1 MNSDLSNIN
10 TDGIINDLDKDVVD
24 MYEDFF
30 NSIFKVR
37 TKEFNNDD
45 EDEDELFV

>member
-1 MNSDLSNIN
+1 MNLDLSNIN

-30 NSIFKVR
+30 KSVFKVR
-37 TKEFNNDD
+37 TKEPNDD
-45 EDEDELFV
+45 EDEEFV

>member
-1 MNSDLSNIN
+1 MNSDLKNIN
-10 TDGIINDLDKDVVD
+10 TDGIINDLDADKIK

-37 TKEFNNDD
+37 TKEINDDD
-45 EDEDELFV
+45 EDEEFV